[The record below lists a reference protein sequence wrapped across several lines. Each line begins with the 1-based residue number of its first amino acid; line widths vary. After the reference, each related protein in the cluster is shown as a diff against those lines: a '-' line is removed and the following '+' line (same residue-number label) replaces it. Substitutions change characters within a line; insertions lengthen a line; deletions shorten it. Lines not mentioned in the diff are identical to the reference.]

1 MFIREIKIKTATSYH
16 LTLIIMLSTIIEEIS
31 ASDDMED
38 REPLYTLGENAN
50 LFNHKRKQYG
60 DS

>member
-1 MFIREIKIKTATSYH
+1 
-16 LTLIIMLSTIIEEIS
+16 MLSTIIEEIS

-50 LFNHKRKQYG
+50 LFNHKRKQYV